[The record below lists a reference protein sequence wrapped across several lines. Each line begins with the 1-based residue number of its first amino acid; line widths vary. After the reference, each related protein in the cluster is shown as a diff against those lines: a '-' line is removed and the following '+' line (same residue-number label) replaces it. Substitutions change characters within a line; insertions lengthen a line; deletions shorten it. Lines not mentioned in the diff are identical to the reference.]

1 LQRNRDGRSAGAKVR
16 IDKIVVE
23 SSVAGV
29 SFTETF
35 SDDSGKD
42 NVKRDY
48 RSWGIG
54 LSHVE

>member
-1 LQRNRDGRSAGAKVR
+1 VGTKVR

-23 SSVAGV
+23 SEVAGV

-42 NVKRDY
+42 NVKRDGK
-48 RSWGIG
+48 SWGIG
-54 LSHVE
+54 ASHVE

>member
-1 LQRNRDGRSAGAKVR
+1 LEIEDLMAVIVR

-35 SDDSGKD
+35 SDNSGKD
-42 NVKRDY
+42 NVKRDGK
-48 RSWGIG
+48 SWGIG
-54 LSHVE
+54 SSHVE